1 MTVGGFDATS
11 DPPTRTTAESIRL
24 LSLEPGRL
32 PGTQRLDPAHGR
44 TLHPG
49 VCLTHQRLSDTGDLG
64 RIIWDQFPAG
74 SRYISRSRA
83 IPRSPIPT

>member
-32 PGTQRLDPAHGR
+32 PGTQRLDRVHGR
-44 TLHPG
+44 NLHPG

-64 RIIWDQFPAG
+64 RIVWEA
-74 SRYISRSRA
+74 
-83 IPRSPIPT
+83 